1 RAVFVAASRARLAF
15 HVYPRCC
22 ERAVIFEEEVSV
34 QIIEVLSE
42 SPRVTLAIDTNR
54 DDQVFVPIA
63 AWRAGRIKGPGEMVV
78 MIAPIHSLLVRAL
91 TKGSRDQVRA
101 FKFQPVTVPLI
112 KREHFRASRCAHVM
126 DAPHAD
132 DRTMTSGLGCGR
144 QAQTGQD

>member
-1 RAVFVAASRARLAF
+1 MVGAAAGQSAPGECKAREEEKGQTRPRAVFVAASRARLAF

-22 ERAVIFEEEVSV
+22 ERAVIFEQEVSV

-91 TKGSRDQVRA
+91 TKGSRDQ
-101 FKFQPVTVPLI
+101 
-112 KREHFRASRCAHVM
+112 
-126 DAPHAD
+126 
-132 DRTMTSGLGCGR
+132 
-144 QAQTGQD
+144 